1 MAITVITC
9 GGRREPCDT
18 PSCGRRSE
26 GNCQHPLPKIRR
38 NGALVDAPAGTV
50 CGRPVCR
57 HCSVEVDGKILCL
70 AHARFVGKGHG
81 S

>member
-1 MAITVITC
+1 MTVFFC
-9 GGRREPCDT
+9 GRKREPCDT
-18 PSCGRRSE
+18 PSCGRSSSA
-26 GNCQHPLPKIRR
+26 NCQQPLPKIRR
-38 NGALVDAPAGTV
+38 DGKLVDAPEGTV

-57 HCSVEVDGKILCL
+57 HCSVEVYGKLLCL